1 METRVEF
8 DLGLCSDAALLQQLL
23 QGCRGKLPQRLPRG
37 SDTAADLC
45 SREGLGAQ
53 AAQRLAGALELGRRC
68 LGVPAVPRQRLL
80 DPADVAAALFAEA
93 GRLRSEAFWAFALDA
108 QGGLLH
114 LYRVSLGTLTASLV
128 HPREVFQPALVH
140 SAASLI
146 VAHNHPSGD
155 PEPSADDRA
164 TTRRLERVG
173 RLLGIPLLDHVVL
186 GAGSHVSFR
195 ERGWIQTSVS
205 RQE

>member
-1 METRVEF
+1 METRVEV
-8 DLGLCSDAALLQQLL
+8 DLGHCSDAALLQQLL
-23 QGCRGKLPQRLPRG
+23 QGCHGTPPQCLPRA
-37 SDTAADLC
+37 SDTAADLRL
-45 SREGLGAQ
+45 REGLEPH
-53 AAQRLAGALELGRRC
+53 AAQRLASALELGRRC
-68 LGVPAVPRQRLL
+68 LGEPAVPRQRLL
-80 DPADVAAALFAEA
+80 DPADVARVLFAEA
-93 GRLRSEAFWAFALDA
+93 ARLRSEAFWACALDA

-195 ERGWIQTSVS
+195 ERGWIQTTVS
-205 RQE
+205 

>member
-1 METRVEF
+1 MGTKVEV
-8 DLGLCSDAALLQQLL
+8 DLGLCSDAVLLQQLL
-23 QGCRGKLPQRLPRG
+23 QGCRGAPPQCLPRA
-37 SDTAADLC
+37 SDTAADLR
-45 SREGLGAQ
+45 SREGIGAQ
-53 AAQRLAGALELGRRC
+53 AAQRLASALELGRRC
-68 LGVPAVPRQRLL
+68 LAGPAVPRQRLL
-80 DPADVAAALFAEA
+80 DPSDVARVLFAEA
-93 GRLRSEAFWAFALDA
+93 ARLRSEAFWAFALDA

-173 RLLGIPLLDHVVL
+173 RLVGIPLLDHVVL

-195 ERGWIQTSVS
+195 ERGWIQTTVS
-205 RQE
+205 RE

>member
-1 METRVEF
+1 MEL
-8 DLGLCSDAALLQQLL
+8 DLARCSDAALMQHLL
-23 QGCRGKLPQRLPRG
+23 KGCGGCTPKRLPRRA
-37 SDTAADLC
+37 DTAADLR
-45 SREGLGAQ
+45 SREGLGGP
-53 AAQRLAGALELGRRC
+53 AALRLASALELGRRC
-68 LGVPAVPRQRLL
+68 LGEPARLRERLL
-80 DPADVAAALFAEA
+80 DPGAVARALFAEA
-93 GRLRSEAFWAFALDA
+93 SRLRSEAFWACALDA

-173 RLLGIPLLDHVVL
+173 RLVGIPLLDHVVL
-186 GAGSHVSFR
+186 GAGSYVSFR
-195 ERGWIQTSVS
+195 ERGWIQTTVPMK
-205 RQE
+205 

>member
-1 METRVEF
+1 
-8 DLGLCSDAALLQQLL
+8 
-23 QGCRGKLPQRLPRG
+23 
-37 SDTAADLC
+37 
-45 SREGLGAQ
+45 
-53 AAQRLAGALELGRRC
+53 
-68 LGVPAVPRQRLL
+68 
-80 DPADVAAALFAEA
+80 
-93 GRLRSEAFWAFALDA
+93 
-108 QGGLLH
+108 LH

-173 RLLGIPLLDHVVL
+173 RLVGIPLLDHVVL

-195 ERGWIQTSVS
+195 ERGWIQTTVS
-205 RQE
+205 RE